1 LGGRTARNAEPVDPA
16 IRTTHSC
23 QCISNAGWTQDAPL
37 SESLQLDYGGR
48 SRLSAHYGEE
58 PMPHKFKVG
67 DIVTIRPAIS
77 RFVPNG
83 VFEVVKQ
90 LPGGSEPEYRMQ
102 ERQRTA

>member
-1 LGGRTARNAEPVDPA
+1 
-16 IRTTHSC
+16 
-23 QCISNAGWTQDAPL
+23 
-37 SESLQLDYGGR
+37 
-48 SRLSAHYGEE
+48 
-58 PMPHKFKVG
+58 MPHKFKVG